1 MDFTDE
7 SLHTTFPYM
16 LENRVIGK
24 LVSIGGADWATY
36 GVSER
41 GFSNSL
47 QLQYRYN
54 SIQLVGYDYDR
65 LYAFAEEMYRE
76 LRKNSRVADLIIQ
89 TPGHENQEN
98 ELYMEYDR
106 RSLAISGLSPQ
117 NVYYTLRNLLE
128 EGNADDIEISEGRKM
143 PVVVRPSTKESFD
156 EWKLRNSYVNVGG
169 RDFRPSGFMD
179 INQREAKNVIPRENQ
194 EYILEVAFNVLG
206 SYTYTYKLI
215 NRTIEK
221 YNHYL
226 PVGFRCKDRTYGAY
240 EDEGTQYWLIGL
252 VAVIIFFIIA
262 ILFESLM
269 QALAVVLLIP
279 VSFIGLFLTYYI
291 TGVPFG
297 TGGFAAMVLLAGLT
311 VNAGIYI
318 ICQNNNQ
325 QDVRVLSA
333 SRDKREKCRIGS
345 KKYVT
350 AFNHK
355 IIPILLTILSTVLG
369 MIPFLIDGPDDQPF
383 WYSLA
388 VGTIGGLIFSIV
400 PIFLF
405 LPSVLRLRW

>member
-1 MDFTDE
+1 
-7 SLHTTFPYM
+7 
-16 LENRVIGK
+16 
-24 LVSIGGADWATY
+24 
-36 GVSER
+36 
-41 GFSNSL
+41 
-47 QLQYRYN
+47 
-54 SIQLVGYDYDR
+54 
-65 LYAFAEEMYRE
+65 
-76 LRKNSRVADLIIQ
+76 
-89 TPGHENQEN
+89 
-98 ELYMEYDR
+98 MEYDKR
-106 RSLAISGLSPQ
+106 ALASAELSAHQ
-117 NVYYTLRNLLE
+117 VYYSLRNILSE
-128 EGNADDIEISEGRKM
+128 DDAEKIDITSDRKM
-143 PVVVRPSTKESFD
+143 PVVVRPNTKEAFD
-156 EWKLRNSYVNVGG
+156 EWQLRNSYIKVDD
-169 RDFRPSGFMD
+169 RDVRPSGFMD
-179 INQREAKNVIPRENQ
+179 INIREAKNIIPRENQ
-194 EYILEVAFNVLG
+194 EYILELAYNVVG
-206 SYTYTYKLI
+206 SGNYSENLMK
-215 NRTIEK
+215 RTKDK
-221 YNHYL
+221 YNSL
-226 PVGFRCKDRTYGAY
+226 FPVGFRCIDKSWGTY

-252 VAVIIFFIIA
+252 VAIIIFFIIA

-325 QDVRVLSA
+325 RETLMMPA
-333 SRDKREKCRIGS
+333 SWDKKRRLKICS
-345 KKYVT
+345 KRYVK

-388 VGTIGGLIFSIV
+388 VGTIGGLIFSVV

-405 LPSVLRLRW
+405 LPSVLRLEKS